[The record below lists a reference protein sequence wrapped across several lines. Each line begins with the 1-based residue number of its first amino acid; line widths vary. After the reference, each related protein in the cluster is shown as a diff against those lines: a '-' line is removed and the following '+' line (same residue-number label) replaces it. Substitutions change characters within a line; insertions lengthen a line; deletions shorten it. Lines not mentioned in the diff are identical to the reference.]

1 MDEQGLLRVGG
12 RLQKARMP
20 LWERHPVLLPGSHRI
35 TKLLI
40 TAEHLHLL
48 YAGPTLVSTLLSRR
62 FSILG
67 GRQVIR
73 TITSCCVTCRKVA
86 AKPAPQLH
94 GQLPTDRVNPRQVF
108 NCVGID
114 YAGPILVKYGP
125 VRKPRFTKAY
135 IAVFVCLA
143 TKAVHIE
150 LVSELTTSAFVAT
163 LRRFIGRR
171 GIPSTIWSDHG
182 TNFVGAER
190 DIHRLIKQDEE
201 SARKVHGFCTSQQ
214 IKWKFI
220 PERTPH
226 FGGLWEAAV
235 KSLKSHLRKVLG
247 EAKLNFEE
255 LSTVLIQVEACLNS
269 RPLTPLPEASDAL
282 EVLTPGH
289 FLIGRPLTSLPENSE
304 LQVLKPLRRWQLC
317 QSLTRHLWAR
327 WSHEY
332 LNILSRFSKWHTE
345 TRDYQVGD
353 IVCLREEP
361 MAPTRWPLAR
371 IIKVHPG
378 QDGKVRVV
386 TVRTSKGVY
395 NRPVVKLVPL
405 VQDQ

>member
-1 MDEQGLLRVGG
+1 ME
-12 RLQKARMP
+12 
-20 LWERHPVLLPGSHRI
+20 
-35 TKLLI
+35 
-40 TAEHLHLL
+40 
-48 YAGPTLVSTLLSRR
+48 
-62 FSILG
+62 
-67 GRQVIR
+67 
-73 TITSCCVTCRKVA
+73 
-86 AKPAPQLH
+86 
-94 GQLPTDRVNPRQVF
+94 
-108 NCVGID
+108 
-114 YAGPILVKYGP
+114 
-125 VRKPRFTKAY
+125 
-135 IAVFVCLA
+135 
-143 TKAVHIE
+143 
-150 LVSELTTSAFVAT
+150 
-163 LRRFIGRR
+163 
-171 GIPSTIWSDHG
+171 
-182 TNFVGAER
+182 
-190 DIHRLIKQDEE
+190 
-201 SARKVHGFCTSQQ
+201 HGFCTSQQ

-255 LSTVLIQVEACLNS
+255 LSTVLVQVEACLNS

-332 LNILSRFSKWHTE
+332 LTILSRFSKWHTE